1 MAKFDVDVVV
11 IGSGAGGL
19 AAALALAQA
28 GRSVLVCEQ
37 HEVPGGWCHSFTL
50 EGYRYSPGVH
60 YIGAL
65 ETGGSMRKIFEGLG
79 VSEDLAFCQLNPD
92 GYDHVLVGEE
102 RFDFPAGKERFAR
115 RLKDRFPGEGKGIDG
130 YLEVVTSMPR
140 EMVTLSTTRGLG
152 GAIKAPFRS
161 KSMIRWGWRTAQAL
175 VDHYVS
181 DPLLKAILLAQS
193 GDHGLPPSIA
203 PAPLHIGIAN
213 HYIDG
218 GYYPLGGAFTIPR
231 AFSRGLKKAGGE
243 ILLSTRVEKV
253 LLEGGRAIG
262 VQLEDG
268 REIHCQ
274 IVISN
279 ADPEIT
285 FGQLVGRSFLS
296 PRLRRRL
303 DRVTYS
309 ISALSLFLATDM
321 NLREAGLDSG
331 NFWYY
336 EDEDIDRLYR
346 QGSGDHIM
354 HVEQAPML
362 FLTATT
368 LKDPSKMHR
377 GHHTLEAFTFVNY
390 EPFRR
395 WANWPSAGQSA
406 EDRPAEYQA
415 LKQELAEKM
424 LKTVDQIVP
433 GLRDNLVYC
442 NLGTPLTNEY
452 YLNAT
457 NGNIYGVAHS
467 RRQAGPFA
475 FPYRTEIENLWLCG
489 ASTPAGHGVAGA
501 SLSGLMVAKGLLRC
515 RLSDLLQAGGP
526 ELAIYPSEDSSLWPA
541 RLQRR
546 IELGQKKN
554 AFQS

>member
-1 MAKFDVDVVV
+1 M
-11 IGSGAGGL
+11 
-19 AAALALAQA
+19 
-28 GRSVLVCEQ
+28 LVCEQ

-92 GYDHVLVGEE
+92 GYDHVLVGKE
-102 RFDFPAGKERFAR
+102 RFDIPAGKERYAN
-115 RLKDRFPGEGKGIDG
+115 RLKDRFPGEAKGIDG
-130 YLEVVTSMPR
+130 YLDVVTGMPR
-140 EMVTLSTTRGLG
+140 EMVTLSTTRGLS

-175 VDHYVS
+175 VDHFVS

-203 PAPLHIGIAN
+203 PAPLHIGIAH

-231 AFSRGLKKAGGE
+231 AFSRGLKKAGSE
-243 ILLSTRVEKV
+243 ILLSTRVEKI
-253 LLEGGRAIG
+253 LIDGGRAIG

-268 REIHCQ
+268 SEIRCQ
-274 IVISN
+274 TVISN

-285 FGQLVGRSFLS
+285 FGQLVGRSYLNS
-296 PRLRRRL
+296 KLRRRL

-309 ISALSLFLATDM
+309 GSALSLFLATDM
-321 NLREAGLDSG
+321 DLRKAGLDSG

-336 EDEDIDRLYR
+336 EDEDLDRLYR

-354 HVEQAPML
+354 HADQAPML

-395 WANWPSAGQSA
+395 WANWSSAGQSV

-424 LKTVDQIVP
+424 LKTVDKIVP

-457 NGNIYGVAHS
+457 QGNIYGVAHS

-475 FPYRTEIENLWLCG
+475 FPYRTEIEDLWMCG

-501 SLSGLMVAKGLLRC
+501 SLSGLMVAKGILKC
-515 RLSDLLQAGGP
+515 RLSDLLQADGP
-526 ELAIYPSEDSSLWPA
+526 ELTIYPSEDSSLWPD

-546 IELGQKKN
+546 IERGQEKN